1 MSKLHNTSCAIM
13 LLLVALLPAGVAQAQ
28 SAASSAPPRPAPSTQ
43 DAPGADIVFTRWDTD
58 KNKSL
63 SAQEFRAGW
72 EEMQFSM
79 ILRKLHANFVTMDTD
94 KSGALEASEYAKLE
108 LVRRAGPNA
117 PTMAFYDKDKNGHL
131 DFKEYSL
138 MVTAIMKKN

>member
-1 MSKLHNTSCAIM
+1 MPSLQNASCAS
-13 LLLVALLPAGVAQAQ
+13 LLLLAALLPANPARAQ
-28 SAASSAPPRPAPSTQ
+28 SAAAATPPRPSPSAQ
-43 DAPGADIVFTRWDTD
+43 DTPGADAVFTRWDTD
-58 KNKSL
+58 KNKLL

-94 KSGALEASEYAKLE
+94 KSGALEAAEYANLE
-108 LVRRAGPNA
+108 LVRKAGPNA
-117 PTMAFYDKDKNGHL
+117 PTMAFYDKDKNGRL
-131 DFKEYSL
+131 DFREYSL

>member
-1 MSKLHNTSCAIM
+1 MFKLQNTSCAT
-13 LLLVALLPAGVAQAQ
+13 LLLLAALLPGGAAQAQ
-28 SAASSAPPRPAPSTQ
+28 PASPRPAPSAQ

-94 KSGALEASEYAKLE
+94 KSGALEASEYANLE

-117 PTMAFYDKDKNGHL
+117 PTMAFYDKDKNGRL

>member
-1 MSKLHNTSCAIM
+1 MPRLPNPSCASLI
-13 LLLVALLPAGVAQAQ
+13 LLAALLPAGAAHAQ
-28 SAASSAPPRPAPSTQ
+28 SSAAAAPPRPTPSAQ
-43 DAPGADIVFTRWDTD
+43 DTPGADAVFARWDID

-63 SAQEFRAGW
+63 SAQEFRTGW

-94 KSGALEASEYAKLE
+94 KSGALEPSEYANLE
-108 LVRRAGPNA
+108 LVRKAGRNA
-117 PTMAFYDKDKNGHL
+117 PTMAYYDTDKNGHL